1 MFWSDKVPQSL
12 QQKMFVTPVPS
23 LASGLTQALAKHGP
37 QARVTV
43 MPWGPYVLP
52 YVEK

>member
-1 MFWSDKVPQSL
+1 
-12 QQKMFVTPVPS
+12 VTPVAS
-23 LASGLTQALAKHGP
+23 LADGLAQALAKHGP

-52 YVEK
+52 FIGS